1 MSAPVNHRIAALAA
15 ALALATMASAG
26 AAPAK
31 QSSEASAKPTSPD
44 STPNAVQGFS
54 QNQGKP
60 IQIESASLEVRDK
73 DKMATFAGDVH
84 VVQGDTDMRCKS
96 LVVFYDETGPAAGSK
111 AAPKPAASGPPPKPA
126 ASGPPPKQQ
135 QTIKRLVATGDV
147 IVVQKEQTATGN
159 SGVYDIRTSTITLTG
174 NVTLTQ
180 GPNVVRGERLMVNV
194 KSGVS
199 RMEEG
204 KSGQGV
210 RAMFQSGPSQ
220 PGAPQSG
227 GLFPMTAKP
236 PEGNAAGEPPPKA
249 GPGRPPV
256 RVN

>member
-1 MSAPVNHRIAALAA
+1 MSAPVTHRIATLAA
-15 ALALATMASAG
+15 LFALATMASAG

-60 IQIESASLEVRDK
+60 IQIESTSLEVRDK
-73 DKMATFAGDVH
+73 DKRATFSGDVH

-96 LVVFYDETGPAAGSK
+96 LVVFYDDNSPTAGGK
-111 AAPKPAASGPPPKPA
+111 AAPKPAAA
-126 ASGPPPKQQ
+126 AGPPPKQQ
-135 QTIKRLVATGDV
+135 QTIKRLEATGDV
-147 IVVQKEQTATGN
+147 VVVQKEQTATGN

-220 PGAPQSG
+220 PGTPQSG

-236 PEGNAAGEPPPKA
+236 PESNAAGEPPPKA
-249 GPGRPPV
+249 GSGRPPV

>member
-1 MSAPVNHRIAALAA
+1 
-15 ALALATMASAG
+15 MASAG

-31 QSSEASAKPTSPD
+31 QNSEASAKPTSPD

-73 DKMATFAGDVH
+73 DKMATFSGDVH

-96 LVVFYDETGPAAGSK
+96 LVVYYDDNSPSAGGK
-111 AAPKPAASGPPPKPA
+111 AAPKPAAG
-126 ASGPPPKQQ
+126 SGPPPKQQ

-147 IVVQKEQTATGN
+147 VVVQKEQTATGN
-159 SGVYDIRTSTITLTG
+159 SGLYDIRTSTITLTG

-204 KSGQGV
+204 KNGQGV

-220 PGAPQSG
+220 PGTPQSG

-236 PEGNAAGEPPPKA
+236 PGGNAAGEPPPKA
-249 GPGRPPV
+249 APGRPPV

>member
-1 MSAPVNHRIAALAA
+1 MAA
-15 ALALATMASAG
+15 AG
-26 AAPAK
+26 AAPK
-31 QSSEASAKPTSPD
+31 QSEAAAKPAGAD

-60 IQIESASLEVRDK
+60 IQIESTSLEVRDK

-96 LVVFYDETGPAAGSK
+96 LVVYYDDNSPGGK
-111 AAPKPAASGPPPKPA
+111 AAPKPAAAAGPA
-126 ASGPPPKQQ
+126 PKQQ
-135 QTIKRLVATGDV
+135 QTIKRLVANGDV

-180 GPNVVRGERLMVNV
+180 GPNVVRGERLSVNV

-204 KSGQGV
+204 KGGQV

-220 PGAPQSG
+220 PGTPQSG

-236 PEGNAAGEPPPKA
+236 PESNAAGEPPPKS
-249 GPGRPPV
+249 GSGRPV
-256 RVN
+256 RMN